1 MIPSGLPKE
10 AVLLHYVI
18 QLASKYPDLPM
29 ELDVSASEY
38 PNSSV
43 SDDAISLDI
52 PGTLVAMVCLP
63 NNSVV
68 PAFTLGLVCLIGSH
82 DASRD
87 PQ

>member
-1 MIPSGLPKE
+1 
-10 AVLLHYVI
+10 
-18 QLASKYPDLPM
+18 M

-43 SDDAISLDI
+43 SDDVISLDI

-68 PAFTLGLVCLIGSH
+68 LAFTLGLVCLIGSH
-82 DASRD
+82 DASYD